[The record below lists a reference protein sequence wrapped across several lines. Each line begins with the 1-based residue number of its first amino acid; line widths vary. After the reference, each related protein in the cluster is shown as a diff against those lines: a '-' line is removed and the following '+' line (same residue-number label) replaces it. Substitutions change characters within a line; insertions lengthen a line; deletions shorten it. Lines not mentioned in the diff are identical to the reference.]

1 MDYIDERGTT
11 MGKLLKVLFAVV
23 FAGIIVV
30 FGAEPIIEPMHR
42 LSNWVRKKRYEQK
55 HGTPPGTY
63 EVNMDD
69 WN

>member
-23 FAGIIVV
+23 FAGVIAT
-30 FGAEPIIEPMHR
+30 FGAESMHR

>member
-1 MDYIDERGTT
+1 MDYIDERGIT

-23 FAGIIVV
+23 FAGVIVV
-30 FGAEPIIEPMHR
+30 FGAEPMHR